1 MKRLIVVMVALALC
15 LPARAEILVFQTS
28 TSGKQLFINDENKTV
43 EKKSERGYF
52 VIEADL
58 SNPDSVT
65 ISDALFLHYEQKAGS
80 KIQYTTILNPAY
92 MDLLLVDNGKKKQ
105 MVLRW
110 FDNVTGT
117 YTVVDGTAAMKTIG
131 ADLQRYTASSLSGNS
146 VWRQVDFR
154 TGSGNIKLKLDAKAT
169 NLANNTAGMTVKAII
184 EAYSQVLET
193 KGYSSE

>member
-1 MKRLIVVMVALALC
+1 MKRLTVITVILALC

-28 TSGKQLFINDENKTV
+28 TSGKQLDVENKIV

-65 ISDALFLHYEQKAGS
+65 ISDALFLHYEQKAGN
-80 KIQYTTILNPAY
+80 KVQYTTILNTDY
-92 MDLLLVDNGKKKQ
+92 MELILVNSGKNKQ

-110 FDNVTGT
+110 FDNDTGT
-117 YTVVDGTAAMKTIG
+117 YTVVNGTAAMKTIG
-131 ADLQRYTASSLSGNS
+131 ADLQRYTASSLSGSS

-154 TGSGNIKLKLDAKAT
+154 TGSGSVKLKLDAKAT
-169 NLANNTAGMTVKAII
+169 NLANNTEGITVEAII